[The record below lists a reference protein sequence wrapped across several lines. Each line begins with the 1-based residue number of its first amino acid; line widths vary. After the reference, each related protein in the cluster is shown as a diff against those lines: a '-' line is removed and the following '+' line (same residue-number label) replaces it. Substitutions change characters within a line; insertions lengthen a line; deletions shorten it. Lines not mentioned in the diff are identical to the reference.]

1 MYLILIKMDSQNPN
15 LDYYNS
21 SDYKLQFESSNQNE
35 ETNEIQK
42 SFWLRYKEKLLKSD
56 DIELY
61 LKVFIGLII
70 QCLLVL
76 FLVWVGFVTGASEAF
91 IESNGAIAATLVIV
105 SIYIL
110 ALCYSTLCLKDNTN
124 WFYLH
129 AITYIPCMVFYCY
142 EISGAT
148 DKANI
153 YFVLFSI
160 FLDIFSIFIYLLSFM
175 SLNIIG
181 LILFPLISNI
191 ISILIFSL
199 TYLYNEPGLIGKIIA
214 IDASAIIYFNL
225 VFFVLKKNIF
235 NVENNFECDKY
246 IVVIVFFD
254 LAIFSPVAFILF
266 IMFVIFLFYIFGTS
280 DVNK

>member
-1 MYLILIKMDSQNPN
+1 MDSQNPN

-42 SFWLRYKEKLLKSD
+42 SFWSRYKEKLLKSD

-181 LILFPLISNI
+181 LILFPLITNI
-191 ISILIFSL
+191 IAMIFFSFKF
-199 TYLYNEPGLIGKIIA
+199 LYNEPELIRKIIA
-214 IDASAIIYFNL
+214 IDASAIIYFNII
-225 VFFVLKKNIF
+225 FFVLKGGLECIF
-235 NVENNFECDKY
+235 SSIDFERNEY
-246 IVVIVFFD
+246 IFVAVLFD
-254 LAIFSPVAFILF
+254 LSIFSPSAFVVLALLILLALYGELEMKTYPRF
-266 IMFVIFLFYIFGTS
+266 
-280 DVNK
+280 